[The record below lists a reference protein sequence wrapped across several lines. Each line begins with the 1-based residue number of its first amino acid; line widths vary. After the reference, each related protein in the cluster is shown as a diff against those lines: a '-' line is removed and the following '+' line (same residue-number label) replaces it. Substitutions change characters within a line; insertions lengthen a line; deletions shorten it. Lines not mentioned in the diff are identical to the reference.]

1 MGASRSKGVSKC
13 EAVSGNYVP
22 DRCPTRK
29 DTSDLCWGEAEW
41 QGECWQWRGRGQGQE
56 GRDGARVRV
65 RKWGEGRAAMVEY
78 VRDR

>member
-29 DTSDLCWGEAEW
+29 KTPQTCV
-41 QGECWQWRGRGQGQE
+41 
-56 GRDGARVRV
+56 GARQSGKVSV
-65 RKWGEGRAAMVEY
+65 GSGEGEGRGRKGEMGRE
-78 VRDR
+78 